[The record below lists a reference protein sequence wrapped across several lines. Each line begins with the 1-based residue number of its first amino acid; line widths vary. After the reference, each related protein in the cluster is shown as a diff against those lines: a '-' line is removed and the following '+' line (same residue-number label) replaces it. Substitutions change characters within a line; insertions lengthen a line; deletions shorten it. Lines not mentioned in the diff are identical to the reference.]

1 MTGRRRLRRA
11 AVATAWLAAA
21 AVLGAASAI
30 LVLHRGALS
39 HEAVGPWRV
48 NLLAGSPQADAYT
61 RARVAIG
68 GLLALRREQTMYYVA
83 TTDSAGRPL
92 RSRCSYRVAGR
103 PPPARWWS
111 VTAYAEDFFLFDADG
126 RRFGV
131 NGETAV
137 LGADGRF
144 VFVTGPHPPAD
155 PAIAWVPTPG
165 DRGLLLTLRVYQP
178 ETRLHDAPLTL
189 DPATIEPQGACR

>member
-1 MTGRRRLRRA
+1 MALA
-11 AVATAWLAAA
+11 AAWLALA

-30 LVLHRGALS
+30 GVLRRGALS

-92 RSRCSYRVAGR
+92 RSRCSYRVSGR

-126 RRFGV
+126 RRFGI
-131 NGETAV
+131 NGQTAAP
-137 LGADGRF
+137 GADGRF
-144 VFVTGPHPPAD
+144 VFVTGPRPPAD
-155 PAIAWVPTPG
+155 PATAWVPTPG

-178 ETRLHDAPLTL
+178 DARLHDAPLGL
-189 DPATIEPQGACR
+189 DPPAIEPLEACR